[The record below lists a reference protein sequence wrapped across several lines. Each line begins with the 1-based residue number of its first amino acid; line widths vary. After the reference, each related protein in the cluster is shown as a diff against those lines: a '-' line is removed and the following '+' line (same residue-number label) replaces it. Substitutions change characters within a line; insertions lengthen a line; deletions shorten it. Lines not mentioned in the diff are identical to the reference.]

1 MQLLCSRTCR
11 PSHALVV
18 RTRLAF
24 TRPPRRAAPARRP
37 SAGVGGPGLRLRKT
51 VDRARR
57 NLKPTTRPIFFCG
70 RSRPNPF
77 LDACHAIAL
86 QPNLQRSGRH
96 WLVGWSTLRPRLTRH
111 PASPR
116 PHAANEEN
124 AALRK
129 AIEDADY
136 EYGVGLLRLNQLDWT
151 SSPWSPRRRP
161 SEEAQ
166 LCLHHRSNSSRNL
179 DFLNAFASPLQ
190 VAKRS
195 NCAFS
200 TVRGQRLSP
209 AVDND
214 SLEVTTSTRSRT
226 RSSRRDGRCAC
237 HMRARRLDD
246 AVDGPRAPQSG
257 AAQQEQPPWL
267 HDVNHTYHR
276 THLLLS
282 AALHDLTPHLLSIAS
297 SGSPECR
304 MRCAI
309 AHF

>member
-1 MQLLCSRTCR
+1 MSCNSSAAELA
-11 PSHALVV
+11 AL
-18 RTRLAF
+18 
-24 TRPPRRAAPARRP
+24 
-37 SAGVGGPGLRLRKT
+37 S
-51 VDRARR
+51 
-57 NLKPTTRPIFFCG
+57 
-70 RSRPNPF
+70 
-77 LDACHAIAL
+77 
-86 QPNLQRSGRH
+86 QP
-96 WLVGWSTLRPRLTRH
+96 LVGWLVDSPPSPHAPPRL
-111 PASPR
+111 ASPSR
-116 PHAANEEN
+116 RERGECSAAEGHRRRR
-124 AALRK
+124 LR
-129 AIEDADY
+129 
-136 EYGVGLLRLNQLDWT
+136 V
-151 SSPWSPRRRP
+151 RRRP
-161 SEEAQ
+161 APPEPTGPRHRGRLAGDRPKKRN
-166 LCLHHRSNSSRNL
+166 CAFTRSNSSRNL

-237 HMRARRLDD
+237 HARPSTRRRGWTSS
-246 AVDGPRAPQSG
+246 ATEAG

-267 HDVNHTYHR
+267 HDVHTYHR

-282 AALHDLTPHLLSIAS
+282 AALLATLTPHLLSMAS
-297 SGSPECR
+297 SGSPECC

>member
-1 MQLLCSRTCR
+1 MQLLCSGTCSSA
-11 PSHALVV
+11 SH
-18 RTRLAF
+18 
-24 TRPPRRAAPARRP
+24 
-37 SAGVGGPGLRLRKT
+37 S
-51 VDRARR
+51 
-57 NLKPTTRPIFFCG
+57 
-70 RSRPNPF
+70 
-77 LDACHAIAL
+77 
-86 QPNLQRSGRH
+86 
-96 WLVGWSTLRPRLTRH
+96 LVGWSTLRPRLTRH

-129 AIEDADY
+129 AN
-136 EYGVGLLRLNQLDWT
+136 GH
-151 SSPWSPRRRP
+151 RRRRLRVRRRAGP
-161 SEEAQ
+161 PEPTGPR
-166 LCLHHRSNSSRNL
+166 HRGRLAGDRPKKRNCAFTRRNSSRNL
-179 DFLNAFASPLQ
+179 DFLNAIASPLQ

-237 HMRARRLDD
+237 HARPSTRRRGWTSS
-246 AVDGPRAPQSG
+246 ATEWRCSTRTAAMAPRCAYIVTYVPPDTPATVGGATRSDPQ
-257 AAQQEQPPWL
+257 
-267 HDVNHTYHR
+267 
-276 THLLLS
+276 
-282 AALHDLTPHLLSIAS
+282 LLSIAS

>member
-1 MQLLCSRTCR
+1 MSCNS
-11 PSHALVV
+11 S
-18 RTRLAF
+18 
-24 TRPPRRAAPARRP
+24 AA
-37 SAGVGGPGLRLRKT
+37 
-51 VDRARR
+51 
-57 NLKPTTRPIFFCG
+57 
-70 RSRPNPF
+70 
-77 LDACHAIAL
+77 
-86 QPNLQRSGRH
+86 NLQRSASH

-136 EYGVGLLRLNQLDWT
+136 EYGVGLLRLNQLDIVT
-151 SSPWSPRRRP
+151 VVASRRRP

-166 LCLHHRSNSSRNL
+166 LCLHQEQLISQFGL
-179 DFLNAFASPLQ
+179 LQ
-190 VAKRS
+190 CVRLS
-195 NCAFS
+195 FTGREEEQLCLQHCPW
-200 TVRGQRLSP
+200 TTTQPGRGQRLAGGDDKHSQP
-209 AVDND
+209 NAELAKGWQVRMPHARP
-214 SLEVTTSTRSRT
+214 STRRRRGWTSSATEWRCSTRT
-226 RSSRRDGRCAC
+226 ATMAPRC
-237 HMRARRLDD
+237 
-246 AVDGPRAPQSG
+246 
-257 AAQQEQPPWL
+257 QP
-267 HDVNHTYHR
+267 HTYHR